1 MSSKFSPYLC
11 GLRKN
16 PISQYSL
23 LKMIEVWTQHHD
35 KGNLV
40 GAVSVGVGSVKT
52 IRHYQPRFIL
62 GKTRTLRPEAITRR
76 CSLKKVFLKFFK
88 NSQETPV
95 AKSLI

>member
-40 GAVSVGVGSVKT
+40 GAVLMDLSKRFDTINHGLFLAKLEPYGQKQSPGGV
-52 IRHYQPRFIL
+52 L
-62 GKTRTLRPEAITRR
+62 
-76 CSLKKVFLKFFK
+76 
-88 NSQETPV
+88 
-95 AKSLI
+95 